1 MTLNYEIYKTALVTE
16 IQTAELYH
24 TYSTEDYKLSK
35 KFLYKFDKISR
46 LWTETE
52 ESFVISEIA
61 RWLLTQQIMFTD
73 EFNKKLATN
82 NRDTILQQLT
92 ELTKNTK
99 KVTSY
104 THLQKVYKFF
114 TKFTLTFIY

>member
-82 NRDTILQQLT
+82 KSDTILQQ
-92 ELTKNTK
+92 
-99 KVTSY
+99 
-104 THLQKVYKFF
+104 
-114 TKFTLTFIY
+114 